1 MEENI
6 KYYTLSDGKKTPLKD
21 VETTHLINGLAKR
34 YRELFN
40 SENEE
45 DFNTRINEI
54 NDIKEETYS
63 RINKFHDEN
72 IKKGE

>member
-1 MEENI
+1 MEAII
-6 KYYTLSDGKKTPLKD
+6 KYYTASDGKKTPLKD

-45 DFNTRINEI
+45 DFNIRINEI

-63 RINKFHDEN
+63 RINKFHDEK
-72 IKKGE
+72 IKKEK

>member
-6 KYYTLSDGKKTPLKD
+6 KYYTSSDGKKTPLKD

-45 DFNTRINEI
+45 DFNIRINEI
-54 NDIKEETYS
+54 NDIKEEIH
-63 RINKFHDEN
+63 RRLNEFNDKLGD
-72 IKKGE
+72 K